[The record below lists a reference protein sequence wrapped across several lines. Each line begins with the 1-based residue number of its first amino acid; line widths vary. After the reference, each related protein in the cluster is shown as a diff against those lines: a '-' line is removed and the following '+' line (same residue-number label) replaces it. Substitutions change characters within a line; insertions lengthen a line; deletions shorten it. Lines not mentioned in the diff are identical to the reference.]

1 MNQTK
6 IYIGILFLIISTT
19 KLLSA
24 DKTDDFIF
32 RIHPAKNDHL
42 YIDVKGWH
50 YSAEKKGST
59 IQLYE
64 MDNGIDRLIKVIP
77 CPNSPR
83 YVYLQPMH
91 SNYIMGLDRTSGNIK
106 LMDKIPQ
113 KDRMFELIPVM
124 GKKETYNI
132 KIDNKFIDAEMQTN
146 GLLETEHSD
155 KKRHSE
161 WVFKQ
166 TSISDADPY
175 PIISDKDA
183 IYRLRPANNTELSID
198 IPGFNSNA
206 GRYEAEVKLFPEEN
220 PLGADRYIKIKQCP
234 YDPEYV
240 FIQPQHSDFVF
251 DVRGGSSDKGTIIQ
265 LYNKGLTNSAQMFK
279 PVMVINDSIQT
290 YALQSK
296 VSGLYLTANGSDMP
310 LTQEEYTGNSNQQWM
325 FDKTELN
332 NMAPPGDK
340 VFAIQNIGNNKYL
353 DLTNDHNHDGA
364 KLMVSSYSPENRS
377 DGYHKLNGSGTWKTI
392 QPMHSTKVLDVVN
405 WSKNSGTNIILYKN
419 HSGDNQK
426 FKFIPTGEA
435 MTFYI
440 INKNSNMALGY
451 NYRNE
456 LIQTYF
462 NRNDSRQKWKLHQ
475 LPETFHIP
483 NPNQEFYIKC
493 AFSDKYWDLSG
504 SGNHTNHDGNPF
516 QIYDLGKDD
525 DRDRRFKFKRY
536 DNKWVFIE
544 VQNGGKLVNVR
555 GRSGNN
561 GAHIDLYRKHNGGVQ
576 RFAIQVTSPTF
587 FVLRTQKRK
596 TVDVRGGDNNDGNK
610 LIQYDLHYGKNQ
622 QFQLVYANG
631 PKKGQVYEFF
641 NKYTFI
647 PNR

>member
-50 YSAEKKGST
+50 YSAEKKGGT

-77 CPNSPR
+77 CPNSPQ

-91 SNYIMGLDRTSGNIK
+91 SDNIIGLNHVSGNLE
-106 LMDKIPQ
+106 LMENKPIE
-113 KDRMFELIPVM
+113 DRMFELVPVM
-124 GKKETYNI
+124 GKKETYTIRICNTYLDADI
-132 KIDNKFIDAEMQTN
+132 KPE
-146 GLLETEHSD
+146 GLLKIENSDKANHTEWIFEASRPLTEETENILD
-155 KKRHSE
+155 N
-161 WVFKQ
+161 
-166 TSISDADPY
+166 TND
-175 PIISDKDA
+175 
-183 IYRLRPANNTELSID
+183 IYRLRSANNTELSID
-198 IPGFNSNA
+198 MPGFNSNA
-206 GRYEAEVKLFPEEN
+206 GRYEAEVKLFPEER

-251 DVRGGSSDKGTIIQ
+251 DVRGGSKDKGTKIQ
-265 LYNKGLTNSAQMFK
+265 LYTKGLTNSAQMFK
-279 PVMVINDSIQT
+279 PILISNNGKKKYV
-290 YALQSK
+290 LESK
-296 VSGLYLTANGSDMP
+296 VSGLYLTSNGSNTSI
-310 LTQEEYTGNSNQQWM
+310 TQEEYTGNDDQLWM
-325 FDKTELN
+325 FEKTSLY

-364 KLMVSSYSPENRS
+364 KLMVSSYSPENRA

-462 NRNDSRQKWKLHQ
+462 NRSDSHQKWKLHQ

-483 NPNQEFYIKC
+483 DPNQEFYIKC
-493 AFSDKYWDLSG
+493 AFSKKYWDLSG

-516 QIYDLGKDD
+516 QIYYLGKDD